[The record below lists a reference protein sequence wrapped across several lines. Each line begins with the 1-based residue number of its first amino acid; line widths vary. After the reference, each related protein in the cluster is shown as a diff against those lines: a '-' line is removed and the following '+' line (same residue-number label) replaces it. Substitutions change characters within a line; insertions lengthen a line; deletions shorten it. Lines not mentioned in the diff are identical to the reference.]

1 MSNQSKKI
9 RYTVLALGA
18 VCALFAGVFISA
30 QMSKPHKIDP
40 SKFHGTVLSQPREIS
55 AFNLEGI
62 DDKPFNNQSLNGQW
76 TMVFFGF
83 TNCGYLCPTTMAEL
97 GKFYKILEKNDVKTL
112 PNVVMVSI
120 DPARDSKAKLSTFVK
135 AFNSHFYGARGT
147 KEHVQAMTRE
157 LGVVYAKIALNG
169 KLDDETY
176 DIEHTGTV
184 LLFNPQGQLSAF
196 FTSPQNASL
205 LVEDFTQLTV

>member
-9 RYTVLALGA
+9 RYTVLVLSA
-18 VCALFAGVFISA
+18 VCALFAGVYIST

-55 AFNLEGI
+55 EFNLQGI

-97 GKFYKILEKNDVKTL
+97 GKFYKILEKKGVKTL

-120 DPARDSKAKLSTFVK
+120 DPARDSKAKLATFVK
-135 AFNSHFYGARGT
+135 AFNPHFYGAKGN
-147 KEHVQAMTRE
+147 KESVQAMTRE

-169 KLDDETY
+169 QLDDETY

-205 LVEDFTQLTV
+205 LVEDFTQLMA

>member
-9 RYTVLALGA
+9 RYTVWVLSA
-18 VCALFAGVFISA
+18 VCALFAGVYIST

-55 AFNLEGI
+55 EFNLQGI

-97 GKFYKILEKNDVKTL
+97 GKFYKMLEKKGVKTL

-120 DPARDSKAKLSTFVK
+120 DPARDSKAKLATFVK
-135 AFNSHFYGARGT
+135 AFNPHFYGAKGN
-147 KEHVQAMTRE
+147 KESVQAMTRE

-169 KLDDETY
+169 QLDDKTY

-205 LVEDFTQLTV
+205 LAEDFTQLTA